1 MVKTTMKTYTLDEML
16 DNHIGKKGSKNRN
29 SFEIELSKG
38 VLGSLIRKTRKER
51 KLTQEQLGKK
61 IGVQKAQISKLE
73 NGASSATIDTIL
85 KVFNA
90 LKADVF
96 FKVELR
102 S

>member
-16 DNHIGKKGSKNRN
+16 DKHIGKKGSKNRN

-102 S
+102 N

>member
-16 DNHIGKKGSKNRN
+16 DKHIGKKGSKNRN